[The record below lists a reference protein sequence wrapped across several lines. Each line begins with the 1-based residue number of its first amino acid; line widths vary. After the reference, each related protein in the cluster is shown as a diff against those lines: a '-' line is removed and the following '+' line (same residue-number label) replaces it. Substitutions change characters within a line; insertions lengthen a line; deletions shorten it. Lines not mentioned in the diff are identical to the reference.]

1 MNYTKAQAFST
12 NLFPKFF
19 TPEFIIKDLKC
30 RHEHESLN
38 SCSYQL
44 FYDHYAE
51 NIAGVVCELDGT
63 NSSGVF
69 QIAGIPLV
77 IDSQVRIH

>member
-19 TPEFIIKDLKC
+19 IPEFIIKDLKC
-30 RHEHESLN
+30 IQEHESLD

-44 FYDHYAE
+44 FYDYYVE

-63 NSSGVF
+63 NSSGAF

>member
-19 TPEFIIKDLKC
+19 NPEFTIKDLKC
-30 RHEHESLN
+30 RQEHESLN

-44 FYDHYAE
+44 RYDYYVD